1 MTDVTPSF
9 PNEGQLF
16 EGSREERFLA
26 VALET
31 LVQDVS
37 PVGDADVAKRLGGYS
52 LGEEPAP
59 EAAPE
64 YVELVDGSV
73 SLSNPPFLLA
83 DLDLR
88 NDDGEYALDVAFD
101 SELKLLIDPPVEV
114 TLRGPF
120 EEVIATFE
128 QMVAEIYRTRGRRLE
143 MIDEGVVDPE
153 AFAERR
159 GPPK

>member
-1 MTDVTPSF
+1 MTDVPASF
-9 PNEGQLF
+9 PDEGRLF

-26 VALET
+26 AALET

-37 PVGDADVAKRLGGYS
+37 PVGDRDVAGRLGGFS
-52 LGEEPAP
+52 LGEEAP
-59 EAAPE
+59 PEEPPE
-64 YVELVDGSV
+64 YVDLDDGRL

-83 DLDLR
+83 DIELR
-88 NDDGEYALDVAFD
+88 ELRENDESVLEIEFD

-114 TLRGPF
+114 TLEGPF
-120 EEVIATFE
+120 DELVEAFE

-153 AFAERR
+153 EFAQRR
-159 GPPK
+159 